1 VCITEAINRLKR
13 INGKG
18 MDKMVGKKRQKR
30 QVIILLFLSV
40 LVLVC
45 IFTEARQRGMKPS
58 EKKAVQKEYMAENSE
73 KKEKQGKKKADTGKR
88 NVRVLLKTDNFASL
102 YHKKVKITS
111 NKPFTVTVDGKKKAY
126 QAGKTVSYRADDS
139 RWKKKK
145 ISISPEE
152 GAKLQI
158 QSIKR
163 QNIHPSYRRTLQLTW
178 SKQGF
183 LVINRLPLEEYLY
196 AVVPSELSTKSNM
209 EALKAQAVCARSYAY
224 QQIQSKR
231 YEKYHADLDDSVAC
245 QVYNNVPEDKN
256 SRKAVNST
264 RGMVLTNKKNAVVQT
279 YYYSTSW
286 GYSASGQDVW
296 NTASE
301 VPYLKERLQI
311 TEKSRKV
318 NGIKSLNLSSE
329 KNFSVFMAQESF
341 DTYDSD
347 SEWYRWNVDID
358 RKALS
363 DRIDSMLYSCYASNP
378 DLVLTQKRDG
388 SYKKEP
394 LKSIG
399 EVKKLRVE
407 KREKSGLVTELV
419 IVGKKNVVKVCTQ
432 YNIRKVLAPIY
443 EPVHYNDG
451 KSKTTMSLLPSAAFY
466 IVDAVKEKKVVFQ
479 LIGGGFG
486 HGAGMS
492 QCGAEKMACSGKNF
506 RAILAYYF
514 EGTKISDLSAL
525 QK

>member
-1 VCITEAINRLKR
+1 MA
-13 INGKG
+13 
-18 MDKMVGKKRQKR
+18 GKKKQKR
-30 QVIILLFLSV
+30 QVTILLFLSA
-40 LVLVC
+40 LVFTC
-45 IFTEARQRGMKPS
+45 IFTEAWQRGTKS
-58 EKKAVQKEYMAENSE
+58 SKRKVVQEEEDTAKNSE
-73 KKEKQGKKKADTGKR
+73 KKEKQNKKKADTEER

-102 YHKKVKITS
+102 YHKKVKISS
-111 NKPFTVTVDGKKKAY
+111 NQPFIVTVDGKKKTY
-126 QAGKTVSYRADDS
+126 QAGETVSYQAKDS
-139 RWKKKK
+139 KWKKKK
-145 ISISPEE
+145 IIISSEK

-196 AVVPSELSTKSNM
+196 AVVPSELSTGSHM

-231 YEKYHADLDDSVAC
+231 YEEYHADLDDSVAC
-245 QVYNNVPEDKN
+245 QVYNNVPEDN
-256 SRKAVNST
+256 RSRKAVNST
-264 RGMVLTNKKNAVVQT
+264 KGMVLTNKKNAVVQT

-301 VPYLKERLQI
+301 VPYLQEKFQI
-311 TEKSRKV
+311 TEKGRKAS
-318 NGIKSLNLSSE
+318 GINHLNLSSE
-329 KNFSVFMAQESF
+329 KSFSVFMDQESL

-347 SEWYRWNVDID
+347 SEWYRWNVTISRD
-358 RKALS
+358 ALS
-363 DRIDSMLYSCYASNP
+363 VRIDSVLYSCYLNNP
-378 DLVLTQKRDG
+378 DLVLTQKKDG

-394 LKSIG
+394 LKSVG

-419 IVGKKNVVKVCTQ
+419 VVGKKNVVKVCTQ
-432 YNIRKVLAPIY
+432 YNIRKVLAPLY
-443 EPVHYNDG
+443 ESVYYNDG
-451 KSKTTMSLLPSAAFY
+451 KSKTTMNLLPSAAFY
-466 IVDAVKEKKVVFQ
+466 IMDAVKGKKVVFH

-492 QCGAEKMACSGKNF
+492 QCGAQKMANTGKDF
-506 RAILAYYF
+506 KAILSFYF
-514 EGTKISDLSAL
+514 EGTKLSDLSSVR
-525 QK
+525 K